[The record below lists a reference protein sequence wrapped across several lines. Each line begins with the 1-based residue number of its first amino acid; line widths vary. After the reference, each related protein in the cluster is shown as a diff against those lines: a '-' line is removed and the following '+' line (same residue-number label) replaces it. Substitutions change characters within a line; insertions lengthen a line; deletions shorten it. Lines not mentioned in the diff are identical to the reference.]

1 MTTATNILLYSK
13 MYPAFVDYTRVDH
26 VLNELTP
33 YMLHS
38 SYQNPP
44 SAQRIVRSD
53 DLVVEKLNFSDKK
66 QIPPPEIVHLPPQ
79 PAPSIQVDLP
89 EPIRQIV
96 DIKIQPPSIQVDL
109 PEPVRPSTKIRTQ
122 PSVPPPP
129 PTIFR
134 PTPEDTLFWCVY
146 VAKHGMQAY
155 REIVDSRRKNREM
168 EEKQK
173 LAAHFHKTPAARP
186 DKMSMVLL
194 KELLGEISTDRKMTL
209 RTLPLWCIFYD
220 LARVHVL
227 NRTNQTYVTYLHVST
242 TDSVSESTYL
252 FYDQNRRNYSIFV
265 DETPDSSAIPKEPQ
279 ELPDL
284 STLLQVDA
292 YNKPFKSISNYKLDE
307 LHHMMDV
314 VSSAPVEDI
323 HAYSNGR
330 PKGVRRNMDQ
340 VRDCRL
346 PEGTDK
352 PKKSD
357 VYQALYTHCA
367 WKM

>member
-1 MTTATNILLYSK
+1 MTPATNTNILLYSK

-44 SAQRIVRSD
+44 EMVYS
-53 DLVVEKLNFSDKK
+53 
-66 QIPPPEIVHLPPQ
+66 PPP
-79 PAPSIQVDLP
+79 SISV
-89 EPIRQIV
+89 EPIV
-96 DIKIQPPSIQVDL
+96 TIKTPASVQSPPSIQIEL
-109 PEPVRPSTKIRTQ
+109 PEPVRSISVKPIVTIKTQ

-173 LAAHFHKTPAARP
+173 LAAHFYKTPAARP

-227 NRTNQTYVTYLHVST
+227 NRTNQTYLTYLHVST

-279 ELPDL
+279 EPPDL

-307 LHHMMDV
+307 LHHM
-314 VSSAPVEDI
+314 
-323 HAYSNGR
+323 
-330 PKGVRRNMDQ
+330 MDQ

>member
-38 SYQNPP
+38 SYQNPK
-44 SAQRIVRSD
+44 
-53 DLVVEKLNFSDKK
+53 DLVVEKLNFSDQNPPITKLSLELVVKK
-66 QIPPPEIVHLPPQ
+66 QIPPEIVYSPPH
-79 PAPSIQVDLP
+79 P
-89 EPIRQIV
+89 
-96 DIKIQPPSIQVDL
+96 PPSIRTEL
-109 PEPVRPSTKIRTQ
+109 PEPEPVRSNSNRSSASIRTQ
-122 PSVPPPP
+122 PSAQPAF
-129 PTIFR
+129 FR
-134 PTPEDTLFWCVY
+134 PTQEDTLFWCVY
-146 VAKHGMQAY
+146 VAKYGMQAY
-155 REIVDSRRKNREM
+155 REIIDSRRKNREM

-173 LAAHFHKTPAARP
+173 LAAHFCKTPAARP

-209 RTLPLWCIFYD
+209 RTLPLWCIFYE
-220 LARVHVL
+220 LTCVHVL
-227 NRTNQTYVTYLHVST
+227 NPSNQTYVTYLHDST
-242 TDSVSESTYL
+242 TESVSEPTYL
-252 FYDQNRRNYSIFV
+252 YYDQNRRNYYLFV
-265 DETPDSSAIPKEPQ
+265 DESVDSSAIPQEP
-279 ELPDL
+279 PDL

-307 LHHMMDV
+307 LHHMM
-314 VSSAPVEDI
+314 A
-323 HAYSNGR
+323 
-330 PKGVRRNMDQ
+330 Q

-357 VYQALYTHCA
+357 IYQALYTHCA

>member
-1 MTTATNILLYSK
+1 MTTATNTNILLYSK

-38 SYQNPP
+38 SYLNPPRTSDQNPP
-44 SAQRIVRSD
+44 EMVYS
-53 DLVVEKLNFSDKK
+53 
-66 QIPPPEIVHLPPQ
+66 PPPSISVEPIVTIKIQSSPQ
-79 PAPSIQVDLP
+79 PAPSIRA
-89 EPIRQIV
+89 E
-96 DIKIQPPSIQVDL
+96 L
-109 PEPVRPSTKIRTQ
+109 PEPVRDSAKNRTQ
-122 PSVPPPP
+122 PSAQPAF
-129 PTIFR
+129 FR
-134 PTPEDTLFWCVY
+134 PTQEDTLFWCVY
-146 VAKHGMQAY
+146 VAKYGMHAY
-155 REIVDSRRKNREM
+155 REIIDSRRKNREM

-209 RTLPLWCIFYD
+209 RTLPLWCIFYE
-220 LARVHVL
+220 LTCVHVL
-227 NRTNQTYVTYLHVST
+227 NPSNQTYVTYLHDST
-242 TDSVSESTYL
+242 TESVSESTYL
-252 FYDQNRRNYSIFV
+252 YYDQNRRNYYLYV
-265 DETPDSSAIPKEPQ
+265 DESVDSSAIPQEP
-279 ELPDL
+279 PDL

-307 LHHMMDV
+307 LHHMM
-314 VSSAPVEDI
+314 A
-323 HAYSNGR
+323 
-330 PKGVRRNMDQ
+330 Q

-357 VYQALYTHCA
+357 IYQALYTHCA